1 MIIESIHLMQ
11 CEQQA
16 LRLHICLL
24 WGLFSSKDIP
34 TLPDDKTLTQFK
46 EHFLTEKSLEGYQ
59 SQQPLILISL
69 VKVTSTKR
77 GRIGNQLGLIEEHII
92 LYIQGC
98 LARFGMTSWGPDLR
112 QTAYSLY
119 NAACRIIA
127 LDTFKQALILHAYA
141 SVGPNL
147 RYVNDM
153 PLLIKVY
160 DHIVHQYFHL
170 RWRQNVQHPGS
181 VAAGDEAN
189 PVYRARVRVS
199 FTYNVGSSHPH

>member
-16 LRLHICLL
+16 LRLHIRLL

-34 TLPDDKTLTQFK
+34 TLPDDKILTQFK
-46 EHFLTEKSLEGYQ
+46 ERFLTEKSLEGYQ
-59 SQQPLILISL
+59 SRQPLILVSL

-119 NAACRIIA
+119 NAAC
-127 LDTFKQALILHAYA
+127 
-141 SVGPNL
+141 
-147 RYVNDM
+147 
-153 PLLIKVY
+153 
-160 DHIVHQYFHL
+160 
-170 RWRQNVQHPGS
+170 
-181 VAAGDEAN
+181 
-189 PVYRARVRVS
+189 
-199 FTYNVGSSHPH
+199 